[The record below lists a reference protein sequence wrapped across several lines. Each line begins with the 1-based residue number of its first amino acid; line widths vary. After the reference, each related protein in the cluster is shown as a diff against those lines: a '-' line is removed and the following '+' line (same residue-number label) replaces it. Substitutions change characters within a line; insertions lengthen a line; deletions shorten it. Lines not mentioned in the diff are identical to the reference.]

1 MKLLVI
7 CCRIPALECKGD
19 QSIAFSRLKFLKNNN
34 YDIKVICYGNL
45 LNSVDITHK
54 SELEKIGVSV
64 HFIRWSPIT
73 ALINLIFAALIDTKI
88 PFQCALYKSK
98 KFSKKILEVLKAWE
112 PDAIYAV
119 LVRIAENI
127 PSGYQGSLYVELIDS
142 MALNFSRKTKSYAGL
157 PRLFMENE
165 TRRVKKYEK
174 NIADI
179 SSAAFVVSNIDAST
193 INSQKILTIPLG
205 VNSKKIRAPEIIREP
220 IIIFSGNMS
229 YEPNVKSIQWFA
241 NNCWDMV
248 QRNFPMGKLLI
259 VGSNPTASVKKLA
272 ENNESIIVKGYVES
286 VSKEISKATVAIAP
300 MQLGSGMQFKILEAM
315 ACGVPVVT
323 TPMGLGDIAAK
334 KNEAILVAED
344 PTEFSRHV
352 INLIGDSTL
361 NFKIGAAGYQYVKN
375 YHDIEILNTKFL
387 NEIERQR

>member
-1 MKLLVI
+1 
-7 CCRIPALECKGD
+7 
-19 QSIAFSRLKFLKNNN
+19 
-34 YDIKVICYGNL
+34 
-45 LNSVDITHK
+45 
-54 SELEKIGVSV
+54 
-64 HFIRWSPIT
+64 
-73 ALINLIFAALIDTKI
+73 
-88 PFQCALYKSK
+88 
-98 KFSKKILEVLKAWE
+98 
-112 PDAIYAV
+112 
-119 LVRIAENI
+119 
-127 PSGYQGSLYVELIDS
+127 
-142 MALNFSRKTKSYAGL
+142 
-157 PRLFMENE
+157 
-165 TRRVKKYEK
+165 
-174 NIADI
+174 
-179 SSAAFVVSNIDAST
+179 
-193 INSQKILTIPLG
+193 
-205 VNSKKIRAPEIIREP
+205 
-220 IIIFSGNMS
+220 
-229 YEPNVKSIQWFA
+229 
-241 NNCWDMV
+241 MV